1 MHELATARTG
11 PANRYLAYGT
21 MLPPLAIESPMI
33 ELDWFHYNCP
43 TSWPA
48 YRDAGT
54 HRVPAVVHCA
64 WRYGD
69 AAAVVLVN
77 VDSVEHSVR
86 VPANAETLRLPRRG
100 GYTVQRILGGEPTE
114 PEPLTDSGSVSLAL
128 PPRRVV
134 LLEIT
139 PTNPIH
145 RV

>member
-1 MHELATARTG
+1 EQGGLFYWIGARVLVWGGLFELNYEFSPLETIAGQVEPLDEHYAELPDDRYELDAEKAAFVHELATARTG

-77 VDSVEHSVR
+77 
-86 VPANAETLRLPRRG
+86 
-100 GYTVQRILGGEPTE
+100 
-114 PEPLTDSGSVSLAL
+114 
-128 PPRRVV
+128 
-134 LLEIT
+134 
-139 PTNPIH
+139 
-145 RV
+145 